1 MADKNGFKDVA
12 DYLGKIM
19 RADPQKVSIE
29 SLTNAANFY
38 TEKLIPKIP
47 KSLMKKEH
55 MRDHVKVVV
64 EEDQVKVVFDDTA
77 FYWRFVENGTPNQRA
92 QHFASG
98 TFEQYREQIEKLM
111 TEQIMKLQ
119 EG

>member
-1 MADKNGFKDVA
+1 MAESNGFKDVA
-12 DYLGKIM
+12 DYLGNIL

-38 TEKLIPKIP
+38 TEKLIPQIP
-47 KSLMKKEH
+47 RSLLKKEH
-55 MRDHVKVVV
+55 MREHLKVVV

-98 TFEQYREQIEKLM
+98 TFEQYRSQIEELM

>member
-1 MADKNGFKDVA
+1 MAESNGFKDVA
-12 DYLGKIM
+12 DYLGNIL

-38 TEKLIPKIP
+38 TEKLIPQIP
-47 KSLMKKEH
+47 KSLLKKEH

-111 TEQIMKLQ
+111 TEEIMKLQ